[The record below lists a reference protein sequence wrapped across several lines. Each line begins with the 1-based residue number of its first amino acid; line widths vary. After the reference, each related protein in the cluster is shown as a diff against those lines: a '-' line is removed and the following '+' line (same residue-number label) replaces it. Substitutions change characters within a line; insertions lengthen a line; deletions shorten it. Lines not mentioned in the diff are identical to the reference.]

1 MILCGLN
8 TMGLKIGQVVGHQS
22 QVTMV
27 SRQSTRKTWVS
38 DGRVGQQVQKNCM
51 RNVSY
56 CAKQGTKP

>member
-27 SRQSTRKTWVS
+27 SRQSTQKTWVS
-38 DGRVGQQVQKNCM
+38 DGRAGQQVQKNC
-51 RNVSY
+51 RCNVS
-56 CAKQGTKP
+56 